1 MSKQEKALA
10 SVLAAIRK
18 GYGDESALKLSEGSR
33 SEIKEVI
40 PSGVEVLNR
49 YLLGCGGWPV
59 GRLVEVFGPEG
70 SGKTSL
76 VSDALASAQRAGGVA
91 LLVETEFAF
100 SEERS
105 AVFGVDPEKL
115 ILSQPNNLEEVYDHV
130 VTGLEAIPKD
140 IGPNLL
146 VWDSVASAP
155 PKAEQ
160 EGEAADLAM
169 GHRARLINKLCRVL
183 PQLASEKRCAV
194 IFVNQIR
201 SKIGVVFGN
210 PEETPGGPS
219 IKYYASARLRLSAG
233 KPVKDG
239 PETTGRDLE
248 IKVVKNKLVQPF
260 REATVRLDFDAG
272 FDDRWTTLSHA
283 KDAEVIDQNVRASEE
298 AYKKARVALGWDG
311 EKKDDADAQ
320 ALKA

>member
-40 PSGVEVLNR
+40 PSGIEVLNR
-49 YLLGCGGWPV
+49 HLLACGGWPV
-59 GRLVEVFGPEG
+59 GRLVEVFGPEA

-76 VSDALASAQRAGGVA
+76 VSDALARAQAAGGVA

-100 SEERS
+100 SEER
-105 AVFGVDPEKL
+105 AALFGVDPERL

-140 IGPNLL
+140 IGPNIL

-183 PQLASEKRCAV
+183 PKLAAEKRCAV

-219 IKYYASARLRLSAG
+219 IKYYASVRLRLATG

-239 PETTGRDLE
+239 PEMVGRDLE
-248 IKVVKNKLVQPF
+248 IKVVKNKLAPPF
-260 REATVRLDFDAG
+260 REATVRLDFSSG
-272 FDDRWTTLSHA
+272 FDDRWTTLNHA
-283 KDAEVIDQNVRASEE
+283 KDVQAIEQNVRASDE
-298 AYKKARVALGWDG
+298 AHAKAREALGW
-311 EKKDDADAQ
+311 EKADAE
-320 ALKA
+320 AEA